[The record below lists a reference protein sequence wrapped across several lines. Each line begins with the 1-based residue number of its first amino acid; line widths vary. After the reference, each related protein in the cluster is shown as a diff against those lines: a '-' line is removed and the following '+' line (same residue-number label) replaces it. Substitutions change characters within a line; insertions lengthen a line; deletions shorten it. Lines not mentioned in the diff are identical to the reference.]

1 METNII
7 QKHKIKNMKEEQL
20 QKMEKFIDMVKDV
33 ASV

>member
-7 QKHKIKNMKEEQL
+7 QKHKIKNMKEEQ
-20 QKMEKFIDMVKDV
+20 QQNMEKFIDMVKDV